1 MNKHAWIMM
10 MAAGV
15 ALAGGAWAITIGD
28 FNPTPE
34 LPYEA
39 TSFHHDDLFK
49 IANGPL
55 QGDRVE
61 SEVMRVCTEL
71 AEDPEAPAA
80 LRRWAALRKVEVLCY
95 ISREDESVRQAREW
109 LEKHPED
116 PDPISIRAIIA
127 RTLAERR
134 SDNFKPTRREVQDAF
149 RELFEKHAADAL
161 DWRMIEARVWFG
173 TFLDREANI
182 NPSESTPLSLQSVLE
197 FQEALRAV
205 QSRMALPGCAEEEK
219 KGCEEYIKHNINP
232 FLYPSRETLPGPSEE
247 AKAKMRESTLNMLM
261 KQGLDRA
268 AAESFL
274 DQFDG
279 GQTTAP

>member
-1 MNKHAWIMM
+1 MNTYAWMM
-10 MAAGV
+10 MAAGM
-15 ALAGGAWAITIGD
+15 ALAGEAWAITIGD
-28 FNPTPE
+28 FNPPPE

-39 TSFHHDDLFK
+39 TSFHHDELFK
-49 IANGPL
+49 TANGPL
-55 QGDRVE
+55 GGDRAE
-61 SEVMRVCTEL
+61 GNLMRACTEL

-80 LRRWAALRKVEVLCY
+80 LRRWAALRKVDILCCT
-95 ISREDESVRQAREW
+95 SREDEAVRQAREW
-109 LEKHPED
+109 LDKHPED

-127 RTLAERR
+127 QILAERR
-134 SDNFKPTRREVQDAF
+134 SDNFKPTRPEVQDAF

-161 DWRMIEARVWFG
+161 DWRVIEAHMGLGR
-173 TFLDREANI
+173 FLEKEANM
-182 NPSESTPLSLQSVLE
+182 NPSESMPLFLQSVLE

-205 QSRMALPGCAEEEK
+205 QSRMALPGCTEEEK

-232 FLYPSRETLPGPSEE
+232 YLYPSRATLPGPSEE
-247 AKAKMRESTLNMLM
+247 AKAKMRESTLDMLM

-279 GQTTAP
+279 GQPTAP

>member
-1 MNKHAWIMM
+1 MNKHAWMM

-15 ALAGGAWAITIGD
+15 ALVGGAWAITIGD

-39 TSFHHDDLFK
+39 TSFHHDELFK
-49 IANGPL
+49 TANGPL
-55 QGDRVE
+55 GGDK
-61 SEVMRVCTEL
+61 SNLMSACTEL

-80 LRRWAALRKVEVLCY
+80 LRRWAALRKVDILCCT
-95 ISREDESVRQAREW
+95 SREDEAVRQAKDW
-109 LEKHPED
+109 LDKHPED
-116 PDPISIRAIIA
+116 PDPISIRAIVAQI
-127 RTLAERR
+127 LAERR

-161 DWRMIEARVWFG
+161 DWRIIEAHMGLGR
-173 TFLDREANI
+173 FLEKEANM
-182 NPSESTPLSLQSVLE
+182 NPSESTLLFLQSVLE

-205 QSRMALPGCAEEEK
+205 QSRMALPGCTEEEK

-232 FLYPSRETLPGPSEE
+232 YLYPSRATLPGPSEE
-247 AKAKMRESTLNMLM
+247 AKAKMRESTLDMLM

-274 DQFDG
+274 DQLDG
-279 GQTTAP
+279 GQPTAP

>member
-39 TSFHHDDLFK
+39 TSFHHDELFK
-49 IANGPL
+49 TANGPL
-55 QGDRVE
+55 GGDK
-61 SEVMRVCTEL
+61 SNLMSACTEL

-80 LRRWAALRKVEVLCY
+80 LRRWAALRKVDILCCT
-95 ISREDESVRQAREW
+95 SREDEAVRQAKDW
-109 LEKHPED
+109 LDKHPED
-116 PDPISIRAIIA
+116 PDPISIRAIVAQI
-127 RTLAERR
+127 LAERR

-161 DWRMIEARVWFG
+161 DWRIIEAHMGLGR
-173 TFLDREANI
+173 FLEKEANM
-182 NPSESTPLSLQSVLE
+182 NPSESTLLFLQSVLE

-205 QSRMALPGCAEEEK
+205 QSRMALPGCTEEEK

-232 FLYPSRETLPGPSEE
+232 YLYPSRATLPGPSEE
-247 AKAKMRESTLNMLM
+247 AKAKMRESTLDMLM

-274 DQFDG
+274 DQLDG
-279 GQTTAP
+279 GQPTAP

>member
-15 ALAGGAWAITIGD
+15 ALAGGARAITIGD

-39 TSFHHDDLFK
+39 TSFHHDALFK
-49 IANGPL
+49 TANGPL
-55 QGDRVE
+55 GGDK
-61 SEVMRVCTEL
+61 SNLMSACTEL

-80 LRRWAALRKVEVLCY
+80 LRRWAALRKVDILCC
-95 ISREDESVRQAREW
+95 ISREDEAVRQAREW
-109 LEKHPED
+109 LDKHPED

-127 RTLAERR
+127 QILAERR

-161 DWRMIEARVWFG
+161 DWRIIEAHMGLGR
-173 TFLDREANI
+173 FLEKEASMS
-182 NPSESTPLSLQSVLE
+182 PSESTPLSLQSVLE

-205 QSRMALPGCAEEEK
+205 QSRMALPGCTEEEK

-232 FLYPSRETLPGPSEE
+232 CLYPSRETLPGPSEE

-261 KQGLDRA
+261 QQGLDRA

-274 DQFDG
+274 DQLNG
-279 GQTTAP
+279 VQPTAP